1 MAARTGNLAWKVHFQ
16 GLDRKTKIRRP
27 STIVFDQEGNKVNV
41 PLMMGAD
48 ATYIDNLSESHPNDS
63 QSASLERK
71 KVVAINVGG
80 EVYYVDVNDLIKP
93 ASLDKVDL
101 KPQAFGLSG
110 QFTLTNYISNL
121 KSSIRSRQ
129 DINGDLQDYLL
140 DLVDYINTGTGNL
153 SGYNLTN
160 LPMSSIEK
168 EFGEALGPIFCIKRG
183 LVGKLDKSGKSLG
196 VTQSTMIN
204 IVGQGARTKDYEL
217 INTNGAILNISAKGG
232 TSSSNTYKPASIMET
247 IQLNPKL
254 ESRINQYGKTQ
265 LDIIKT
271 LNTYSAIQ
279 GPIIAANAL
288 GYYNTLSS
296 FLPKSGLQNPNLIS
310 KELQEVYEP
319 MFLTADSEI
328 AKRYREK
335 QKTKTTFTYRTITWC
350 HENFLIKY
358 SLQSENQKI
367 FTKIIN
373 DVTSAGLFFVKL
385 NFSGQVPTFSVLMPG
400 SGSINNVYLRQKN
413 TKFGGGGEK
422 LGFQI

>member
-16 GLDRKTKIRRP
+16 GLDRKTKIRRS

-41 PLMMGAD
+41 PLTMGSD
-48 ATYIDNLSESHPNDS
+48 VTYIDNLSESHPNDS

-80 EVYYVDVNDLIKP
+80 QVYYVDVNDLIKP

-183 LVGKLDKSGKSLG
+183 LSGKSLG

-217 INTNGAILNISAKGG
+217 INTNGTILNISAKGG
-232 TSSSNTYKPASIMET
+232 TSSSNTYKPASIIET

-296 FLPKSGLQNPNLIS
+296 FLPKSGLQNPNYIS

-358 SLQSENQKI
+358 SLQYENQKI
-367 FTKIIN
+367 FTKIVN

>member
-217 INTNGAILNISAKGG
+217 INTNGTILNISAKGG

-367 FTKIIN
+367 FTKIVN

>member
-296 FLPKSGLQNPNLIS
+296 FLPKSGLQNANFIS

-328 AKRYREK
+328 SKRYREK

-367 FTKIIN
+367 FTKIVN

>member
-27 STIVFDQEGNKVNV
+27 STVVFDQEGNNVDV
-41 PLMMGAD
+41 PLTMGTD

-63 QSASLERK
+63 QSASVERK

-80 EVYYVDVNDLIKP
+80 QVYYVDVNDLIKP
-93 ASLDKVDL
+93 ISLDKVDL

-110 QFTLTNYISNL
+110 QYNLTNYVSSL

-129 DINGDLQDYLL
+129 DIKGDLQDYLL
-140 DLVDYINTGTGNL
+140 DLVDYINIGTGNL
-153 SGYNLTN
+153 SGYDTTN
-160 LPMSSIEK
+160 LPMASIEK
-168 EFGEALGPIFCIKRG
+168 EFGEALGPIFCIKKG
-183 LVGKLDKSGKSLG
+183 LSSKSLG
-196 VTQSTMIN
+196 VNQSTLIN
-204 IVGQGARTKDYEL
+204 IVAKGVKTKDYEL
-217 INTNGAILNISAKGG
+217 INTNGRILNISAKGG
-232 TSSSNTYKPASIMET
+232 TSSSNTYKPGSIME
-247 IQLNPKL
+247 IVDADPRLK
-254 ESRINQYGKTQ
+254 SRINQYGATQ
-265 LDIIKT
+265 LNVIKT
-271 LNTYSAIQ
+271 LNENSAIL
-279 GPIIAANAL
+279 GPIKAANDL
-288 GYYNTLSS
+288 GYFRAQSS
-296 FLPKSGLQNPNLIS
+296 SLPKSGLLNPNFIS
-310 KELQEVYEP
+310 KELQKVYEP

-335 QKTKTTFTYRTITWC
+335 QKTKTTFTFRTITWC

-358 SLQSENQKI
+358 SLQSDNQRI
-367 FTKIIN
+367 FTKIVN

>member
-41 PLMMGAD
+41 PLMMGSD

-63 QSASLERK
+63 QGASLERK
-71 KVVAINVGG
+71 KIVAINVGG
-80 EVYYVDVNDLIKP
+80 QVYYVDVNDLIKP

-183 LVGKLDKSGKSLG
+183 LSGKSLG

-217 INTNGAILNISAKGG
+217 INTNGTILNISAKGG

-296 FLPKSGLQNPNLIS
+296 FLPNSGLQNPNFIS

-367 FTKIIN
+367 FTKIVN

>member
-27 STIVFDQEGNKVNV
+27 TTVVFDQEGNKVAV
-41 PLMMGAD
+41 PLMMGTD

-63 QSASLERK
+63 QSASVERK

-93 ASLDKVDL
+93 ASLNNVDL
-101 KPQAFGLSG
+101 KPQEFGLSG
-110 QFTLTNYISNL
+110 QYTLTNYVSSL

-140 DLVDYINTGTGNL
+140 DLVDYEMMGSGNL
-153 SGYNLTN
+153 SGYNTTD
-160 LPMSSIEK
+160 LPMASIEK

-183 LVGKLDKSGKSLG
+183 LVGKVDKSGKSYG
-196 VTQSTMIN
+196 VNQSSLIN
-204 IVGQGARTKDYEL
+204 IVGKGVKTKDYEL
-217 INTNGAILNISAKGG
+217 INTDGRVINVSAKGG
-232 TSSSNTYKPASIMET
+232 TASSNTFKPSSIME
-247 IQLNPKL
+247 IVDADSRLR
-254 ESRINQYGKTQ
+254 SRIEAYGRTQ
-265 LDIIKT
+265 LDVIRT
-271 LNTYSAIQ
+271 LNNNNALL
-279 GPIIAANAL
+279 GPIRAANAL
-288 GYYNTLSS
+288 GYYSALSRFVPS
-296 FLPKSGLQNPNLIS
+296 AGVRNPNFIS
-310 KELQEVYEP
+310 QELQQAYEP
-319 MFLTADSEI
+319 MFLTADTAI
-328 AKRYREK
+328 AQRYREK
-335 QKTKTTFTYRTITWC
+335 QRTGSTFTYRTLTWC

-358 SLQSENQKI
+358 SLESSNQSI
-367 FTKIIN
+367 FTRIVN

>member
-16 GLDRKTKIRRP
+16 GLDRKTKIRRS

-41 PLMMGAD
+41 PLTMGSD
-48 ATYIDNLSESHPNDS
+48 VTYIDNLSESHPNDS

-80 EVYYVDVNDLIKP
+80 QVYYVDVNDLIKP

-183 LVGKLDKSGKSLG
+183 LSGKSLG

-217 INTNGAILNISAKGG
+217 INTNGTILNISAKGG
-232 TSSSNTYKPASIMET
+232 TSSSNTYKPASIIET

-296 FLPKSGLQNPNLIS
+296 FLPKSGLQNPNFIS

-358 SLQSENQKI
+358 SLQYENQKI
-367 FTKIIN
+367 FTKIVN

>member
-183 LVGKLDKSGKSLG
+183 LSSKSLG

-367 FTKIIN
+367 FTKIVN

>member
-48 ATYIDNLSESHPNDS
+48 VTYIDNLSGSHPNDS
-63 QSASLERK
+63 QGSSEMRK
-71 KVVAINVGG
+71 KIVAIQFS
-80 EVYYVDVNDLIKP
+80 EETYYVDVNDLIKP
-93 ASLDKVDL
+93 GSLNKVDL
-101 KPQAFGLSG
+101 KPQEFGLSG
-110 QFTLTNYISNL
+110 QYTLTNYVSIL

-140 DLVDYINTGTGNL
+140 DLVDYEMMGSGNL
-153 SGYNLTN
+153 SGYNTTE
-160 LPMSSIEK
+160 LPMASIEK
-168 EFGEALGPIFCIKRG
+168 EFGEALGPIHCIKRG

-196 VTQSTMIN
+196 VTQATQIN
-204 IVGQGARTKDYEL
+204 IVGKGVKTKDYEL
-217 INTNGAILNISAKGG
+217 INADGRTLNISAKGG

-367 FTKIIN
+367 FTKIVN

>member
-80 EVYYVDVNDLIKP
+80 QVYYVDVNDLIKP

-217 INTNGAILNISAKGG
+217 INTNGTILNISAKGG

-367 FTKIIN
+367 FTKIVN

>member
-265 LDIIKT
+265 LDVIKT

-367 FTKIIN
+367 FTKIVN